1 MDLTSPHAFW
11 LIRNGVGQVAEPM
24 SRDEEC
30 DVLVI
35 GAGVTGALIADALT
49 ARGFSVI
56 VIDRR
61 HPAHGSTSASTA
73 LLQYE
78 LDAHLVDLVDRLGRG
93 RAIDAYRAC
102 LDGVRAIGRLAAD
115 LGGDIGFHRRP
126 SLYYASRAGDA
137 KALRE
142 EGAARRRAGFPCE
155 VLDRSEARRIVDFSP
170 PLALWSQ
177 GSAEVDPWRL
187 THALLSRC
195 RARDVRVYGRT
206 DARRITSRRTHLL
219 VQTDRGRVRAGK
231 VVVAAGYE
239 SEKFLPRPVAKLHS
253 TYAIVTEPVS
263 TFKGWGRRCLIWESS
278 RPYLYARTTP
288 DGRIMAGGEDVPF
301 RNPRLRD
308 AKVDSKA
315 RRLLGKIRRLFP
327 RIEME
332 IAYGWA
338 GTFGETKD
346 TLPYLGAHP
355 AGDPRVY
362 FALGYGANGMP
373 FSGIAAEILS
383 ATVSGES
390 HRYLS
395 TFGFDR

>member
-1 MDLTSPHAFW
+1 
-11 LIRNGVGQVAEPM
+11 M
-24 SRDEEC
+24 SSDEEC

-35 GAGVTGALIADALT
+35 GAGVTGALIADALA

-61 HPAHGSTSASTA
+61 QPAHGSTSSSTA

-78 LDAHLVDLVDRLGRG
+78 LDAHLVDLVDRLGRA

-115 LGGDIGFHRRP
+115 LGSDVGFHRRP

-137 KALRE
+137 KALRA
-142 EGAARRRAGFPCE
+142 EGSARRRAGLPCQ
-155 VLDRSEARRIVDFSP
+155 VLDGSEVRRIIDFSP
-170 PLALWSQ
+170 PMALWSAT
-177 GSAEVDPWRL
+177 SAEVDPWRL

-195 RARDVRVYGRT
+195 RTRDVRVYGRT
-206 DARRITSRRTHLL
+206 DARRIASRKTHLL
-219 VQTDRGRVRAGK
+219 VQTGRGRVRAGK

-239 SEKFLPRPVAKLHS
+239 SEKFLPWRVAKLHS
-253 TYAIVTEPVS
+253 TYAMVTEPVS
-263 TFKGWGRRCLIWESS
+263 AFYGWGKRCLIWESS

-308 AKVDSKA
+308 AKVDGKA
-315 RRLLGKIRRLFP
+315 RKLLGKMRRLFP

-355 AGDPRVY
+355 AGDPRVF

-373 FSGIAAEILS
+373 FGGIAAEILS
-383 ATVSGES
+383 AAVAGEP

-395 TFGFDR
+395 TFAFNR

>member
-11 LIRNGVGQVAEPM
+11 LIRNGLGDVPEPM

-35 GAGVTGALIADALT
+35 GAGVTGAMIADAL
-49 ARGFSVI
+49 ARRGLSVI

-61 HPAHGSTSASTA
+61 HPAHGSTSSSTA

-78 LDAHLVDLVDRLGRG
+78 LDAHLVDLVDRLGRA

-102 LDGVRAIGRLAAD
+102 LDGVRAIGRLAAGLD
-115 LGGDIGFHRRP
+115 GDIGFNRRP
-126 SLYYASRAGDA
+126 SLYFASRAADE
-137 KALRE
+137 KALRA
-142 EGAARRRAGFPCE
+142 EGAARRRAGLPSE
-155 VLDRSEARRIVDFSP
+155 TLDRGELRRIVDFSP
-170 PLALWSQ
+170 PIALWSPVN
-177 GSAEVDPWRL
+177 AEVDPWRL

-195 RARDVRVYGRT
+195 RTRDARVYGRT
-206 DARRITSRRTHLL
+206 DARSIEGRKTHLL

-231 VVVAAGYE
+231 IIVAAGYE
-239 SEKFLPRPVAKLHS
+239 SDKFLPRQVAKLHS
-253 TYAIVTEPVS
+253 TYAMVTEPVT
-263 TFKGWGRRCLIWESS
+263 TFRGWGKRCLIWESS

-308 AKVDSKA
+308 AKVGSKA
-315 RRLLGKIRRLFP
+315 RKLLGKMRLLFP

-338 GTFGETKD
+338 GTFAETED
-346 TLPYLGAHP
+346 TLPYLGSHP
-355 AGDPRVY
+355 GGDARVF

-383 ATVSGES
+383 AAVMGES
-390 HRYLS
+390 HRYLR
-395 TFGFDR
+395 TFAFDR

>member
-11 LIRNGVGQVAEPM
+11 LIKNGVGEVPAPM

-35 GAGVTGALIADALT
+35 GAGVTGAMIADALAT
-49 ARGFSVI
+49 RGLSVI

-78 LDAHLVDLVDRLGRG
+78 LDAHLVDLVDRLGRA

-115 LGGDIGFHRRP
+115 LGGDVGFHKRP

-137 KALRE
+137 KALRA
-142 EGAARRRAGFPCE
+142 EGAARRRAGLPCE
-155 VLDRSEARRIVDFSP
+155 VLDRGEVRRIVDFSP
-170 PLALWSQ
+170 PIALWSAA
-177 GSAEVDPWRL
+177 SAEVDPWRL
-187 THALLSRC
+187 TQALLARC
-195 RARDVRVYGRT
+195 GSRDVRVYGRT
-206 DARRITSRRTHLL
+206 DARRIAGRKTHLL
-219 VQTDRGRVRAGK
+219 VHTDRGRIRAGQI
-231 VVVAAGYE
+231 VVAAGYE
-239 SEKFLPRPVAKLHS
+239 SEKFLPRRVAKLHS
-253 TYAIVTEPVS
+253 TYAMVTEPVS
-263 TFKGWGRRCLIWESS
+263 AFKGWGKRCLLWESS
-278 RPYLYARTTP
+278 RPYLYARTTS

-308 AKVDSKA
+308 AKVESKA
-315 RRLLGKIRRLFP
+315 RKLIGKMRQLFP

-338 GTFGETKD
+338 GTFGETED

-355 AGDPRVY
+355 AGDPRIF
-362 FALGYGANGMP
+362 FALGYGANGVP

-383 ATVSGES
+383 AAVAGDS
-390 HRYLS
+390 HRYLT
-395 TFGFDR
+395 TFAFDR